1 MLHES
6 DRVIISKLIISK
18 LFEKTIPFKRYKNLI
33 RLVLQIYLLHMSSI
47 NKRGMQGLLTTKCSP
62 SRGFLDFTDIRVMYN
77 VPLERFIGTVI
88 HGRLGLESNGKARL
102 IWRLLMCIEIL

>member
-6 DRVIISKLIISK
+6 GRVIISKLIISK
-18 LFEKTIPFKRYKNLI
+18 LFEKTVPFKRYKNLT

-47 NKRGMQGLLTTKCSP
+47 NKRGVQGLLTTKCSP
-62 SRGFLDFTDIRVMYN
+62 SRGFLDFTDIS
-77 VPLERFIGTVI
+77 PLERFIGTVI